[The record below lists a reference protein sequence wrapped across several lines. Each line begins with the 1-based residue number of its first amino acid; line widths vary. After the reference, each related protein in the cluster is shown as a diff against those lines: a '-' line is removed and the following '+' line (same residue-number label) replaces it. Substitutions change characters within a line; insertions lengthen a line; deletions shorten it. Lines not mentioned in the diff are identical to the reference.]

1 VAITVMSIAQQDA
14 HLEAQV
20 QALQTADVLTAK
32 ELSILMADLSLQ
44 GNSGDVG
51 KIGSFI
57 NDVNGFVNSKV
68 LTHAQANALL
78 GPANILQQGLKVEFG
93 G

>member
-1 VAITVMSIAQQDA
+1 M
-14 HLEAQV
+14 L
-20 QALQTADVLTAK
+20 
-32 ELSILMADLSLQ
+32 
-44 GNSGDVG
+44 

-68 LTHAQANALL
+68 LTQAQANALL
-78 GPANILQQGLKVEFG
+78 GPANILRQGLKVEFG

>member
-1 VAITVMSIAQQDA
+1 
-14 HLEAQV
+14 V
-20 QALQTADVLTAK
+20 QALETADVLTAK
-32 ELSILMADLSLQ
+32 ESGILLADLSLQ

-68 LTHAQANALL
+68 LTRAQAKDLL
-78 GPANILQQGLKVEFG
+78 GPARILRQGLKVEFG